1 MHEKEVPGSSTEK
14 FFMKTTW
21 AEIRNSENIPDL
33 WLRSLAAGLGFPQRP
48 LLLFTEA
55 ISI

>member
-1 MHEKEVPGSSTEK
+1 MHEKEVPGSSTGK

-21 AEIRNSENIPDL
+21 AEIRNSENRPEL